1 MIRFSLVI
9 ENEKNEF
16 LICKARDT
24 EGNHKYEFPGGEI
37 DTDILPPFDGFLN
50 TIQQRILEDVSIE
63 IVDIERLEMY
73 YRERPFFVHTIF
85 TAKIRSGNPQ
95 PIKYSKVR
103 WASVEDI
110 DSVPLNVYGLHVIQK
125 ISECG
130 YCHFLRQ
137 RKAEIDKF
145 FDDYFSRAEE
155 NRAVLEALDESKQ
168 NDAIYMLAFKQEMV
182 HLRASLIEKS
192 TLKKNITIQN
202 YFQLYGRTD
211 LAQKVDSLL
220 QTNVTASLTLKEMI
234 KTTVDKFIAHYDNPS
249 ENDRAI
255 YDYCYSLF
263 SFSGKLP
270 LRRFVDLLNG
280 YIMSLVTQMWY
291 DAGELGVLMSDRRPE
306 AQAVIAEFG
315 AGILAELLEKLKEK

>member
-9 ENEKNEF
+9 ENEQNEF
-16 LICKARDT
+16 LICEARDS
-24 EGNHKYEFPGGEI
+24 EGNYKFEFPGGEI
-37 DTDILPPFDGFLN
+37 DTDVLPLFDEFLN

-73 YRERPFFVHTIF
+73 YREYPFFVHTIF
-85 TAKIRSGNPQ
+85 TAKIRSGTPQ
-95 PIKYSKVR
+95 PIKYNRVR
-103 WASVEDI
+103 WASVKDI
-110 DSVPLNVYGLHVIQK
+110 DAASLSVYGLHVIQK

-130 YCHFLRQ
+130 YCYFLRQ
-137 RKAEIDKF
+137 RKAEIDQF

-155 NRAVLEALDESKQ
+155 NLDVLEALDESEQ
-168 NDAIYMLAFKQEMV
+168 NNAIYMLAFKQEMV

-202 YFQLYGRTD
+202 YFQLYGRAD

-220 QTNVTASLTLKEMI
+220 QTNVTSSLTLKEMI

-249 ENDRAI
+249 DNDKAI
-255 YDYCYSLF
+255 YDYCFSLF
-263 SFSGKLP
+263 SFGGRLP

-291 DAGELGVLMSDRRPE
+291 DAGELGVSMSDRRPE
-306 AQAVIAEFG
+306 EQAAIAEFG
-315 AGILAELLEKLKEK
+315 EGILAELVEKLKEK

>member
-9 ENEKNEF
+9 ENEQKEL
-16 LICKARDT
+16 LICEARDT
-24 EGNHKYEFPGGEI
+24 DGNLAFEFPGGEI
-37 DTDILPPFDGFLN
+37 DTEVLPPFDEFLH

-73 YRERPFFVHTIF
+73 YREHPFFVHTIF
-85 TAKIRSGNPQ
+85 TARIKSGNPE
-95 PIKYSKVR
+95 PIKYSGVR
-103 WASVEDI
+103 WALVEDI
-110 DSVPLNVYGLHVIQK
+110 DTASLNTYGLHVIQK

-155 NRAVLEALDESKQ
+155 NLAVLEALDESKQ
-168 NDAIYMLAFKQEMV
+168 NDAIYTLAFKQEMV

-202 YFQLYGRTD
+202 YFQLYGRD
-211 LAQKVDSLL
+211 DFAQKVDSLL

-249 ENDRAI
+249 DNDKAI

-263 SFSGKLP
+263 SFGGKLP

-291 DAGELGVLMSDRRPE
+291 DAGELGVSMSERRPE

-315 AGILAELLEKLKEK
+315 EGILAELVEKLKEK

>member
-9 ENEKNEF
+9 ENEQKEL
-16 LICKARDT
+16 LICEARDT
-24 EGNHKYEFPGGEI
+24 DGNLAFEFPGGEI
-37 DTDILPPFDGFLN
+37 DTEVLPPFDEFLH
-50 TIQQRILEDVSIE
+50 TIQQGILEDVSIE
-63 IVDIERLEMY
+63 IVDMERLEMY
-73 YRERPFFVHTIF
+73 YREYPFFVHTIF
-85 TAKIRSGNPQ
+85 TARIKSGNPE
-95 PIKYSKVR
+95 PIKYSGVR
-103 WASVEDI
+103 WALVEDI
-110 DSVPLNVYGLHVIQK
+110 DIASLNAYGLHVIQK

-145 FDDYFSRAEE
+145 FGDYFSRAEE
-155 NRAVLEALDESKQ
+155 NLAVLEALDESKQ

-192 TLKKNITIQN
+192 TLKKSITIQN
-202 YFQLYGRTD
+202 YFQLYGRD
-211 LAQKVDSLL
+211 DFAQKVDSLL
-220 QTNVTASLTLKEMI
+220 QTNVTAGLTLKEMI

-249 ENDRAI
+249 DNDKAI

-263 SFSGKLP
+263 SFGGKLP

-291 DAGELGVLMSDRRPE
+291 DAGELGVSMSERRPE

-315 AGILAELLEKLKEK
+315 EGILAELVEKLKEK